1 MFIFYTVIFFTL
13 FAVTHANGF
22 TNRQSSG
29 VLARFVRTRL
39 DQTSEYLSL
48 TSLLRYWWL
57 PQLTHLKHTAVW
69 YSGLRPH
76 ISYTFS
82 IMTSFS
88 TYFVSFRCFHQSHKL
103 SKPDKAHNTPHDEP
117 FPFRIFIRF
126 PFSFLNLD
134 KVLDFANECPS
145 TFLHFF

>member
-69 YSGLRPH
+69 YPCLRPH

-82 IMTSFS
+82 IITSFS
-88 TYFVSFRCFHQSHKL
+88 TLFVASTNHTNSQNRIKHTTHPTMNLFL
-103 SKPDKAHNTPHDEP
+103 S
-117 FPFRIFIRF
+117 
-126 PFSFLNLD
+126 SFLF
-134 KVLDFANECPS
+134 VFR
-145 TFLHFF
+145 FLF